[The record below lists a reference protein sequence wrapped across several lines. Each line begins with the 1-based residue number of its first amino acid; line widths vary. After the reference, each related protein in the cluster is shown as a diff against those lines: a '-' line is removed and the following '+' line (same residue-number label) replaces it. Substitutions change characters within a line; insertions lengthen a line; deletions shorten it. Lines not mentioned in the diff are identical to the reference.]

1 MEDVQAVVGQ
11 VAMLLYRCRD
21 EAIAVGPERL
31 RERQQRLLAM
41 GAREMKR
48 ALSIALRADFL
59 SVDDP
64 FFQAPPP
71 APRAPIAPKKLH
83 KVRVAVEG

>member
-1 MEDVQAVVGQ
+1 MEDLRAVVSQ
-11 VAMLLYRCRD
+11 VVMLLYRCQD
-21 EAIAVGPERL
+21 EALAVGPERL
-31 RERQQRLLAM
+31 RERQRRLLAM

-59 SVDDP
+59 SIDNP

-71 APRAPIAPKKLH
+71 APRAPIAQKKMH